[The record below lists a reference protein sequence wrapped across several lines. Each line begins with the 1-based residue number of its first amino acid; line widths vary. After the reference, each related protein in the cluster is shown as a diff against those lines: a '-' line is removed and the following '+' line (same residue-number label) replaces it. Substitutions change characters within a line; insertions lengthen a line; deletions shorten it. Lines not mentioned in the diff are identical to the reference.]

1 MDNKSQQVET
11 AVWRLT
17 NGRHREQLEKEA
29 AQAGDAG
36 ELHLVLGMLVDE
48 RHGHQSTGKPET
60 SSKRDA
66 GELHCNMLEPAFSF
80 LGTVPSRTGGP
91 MMLPKQGLLARLWCR
106 PESWAYSNAC
116 W

>member
-48 RHGHQSTGKPET
+48 RMFISRRASLRPVARGTLVSCT
-60 SSKRDA
+60 A
-66 GELHCNMLEPAFSF
+66 ICLNLHF
-80 LGTVPSRTGGP
+80 PS
-91 MMLPKQGLLARLWCR
+91 LARS
-106 PESWAYSNAC
+106 PAGQEDP
-116 W
+116 